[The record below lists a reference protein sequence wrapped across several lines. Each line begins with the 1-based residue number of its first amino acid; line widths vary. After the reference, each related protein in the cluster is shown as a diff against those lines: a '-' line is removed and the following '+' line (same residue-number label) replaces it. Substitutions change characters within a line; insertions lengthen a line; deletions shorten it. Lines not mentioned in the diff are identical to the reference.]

1 MPPSTAG
8 SRWRLAAATVAG
20 ALLTVA
26 SAVVLGD
33 YPLTGAVPWV
43 TPVLIPLLIGVTMTV
58 VAGGFHRRVLWAATG
73 LLAAGA
79 ILWGVRIATG
89 WGLDPVPGSWWAVV
103 ALALVWPPLW
113 GLASARRQR
122 PSRSGLRQGP
132 AAGGP
137 AVGGAAAG
145 EAAGS
150 AASS

>member
-1 MPPSTAG
+1 MPPSTAA

-58 VAGGFHRRVLWAATG
+58 VAGGFHRRLLWAATG

-103 ALALVWPPLW
+103 AVAVVWPPVW
-113 GLASARRQR
+113 GVVSTRRQGR
-122 PSRSGLRQGP
+122 AGPGLQQ
-132 AAGGP
+132 
-137 AVGGAAAG
+137 GAAAG
-145 EAAGS
+145 GAAGS
-150 AASS
+150 TASS